1 MKYILLILSLI
12 FTLSCNAGIGTMTPY
27 LNKTAIVPNG
37 LWFYYSFDTDK
48 NDIFVSGISNIV
60 ATNLAIRGTIR
71 PSLIP
76 GVSGPA
82 LRFFTAT
89 TTNMIIVPTS
99 SFNFVGAD
107 WTWCFWAYPVIT
119 NGMQWEVL
127 TRTANASWQSGGS
140 RFFTTINGAIY
151 ELNTTTYGSA
161 NYAVGV
167 CPVSSIRS
175 NNWYF
180 FAMTY
185 TNSNS
190 SMSTYFNGVLFSNKT
205 FAVSGTQN
213 KTLPLHIG
221 HLSQGNPSGGWY
233 DLDELRI
240 YQRALSAA
248 EILQIYNAGH

>member
-1 MKYILLILSLI
+1 MKYILLIISLI
-12 FTLSCNAGIGTMTPY
+12 FTMSCNAGIGTMAPY
-27 LNKTAIVPNG
+27 LNKAAIVPNG

-48 NDIFVSGISNIV
+48 NDVFVSGVSNIV
-60 ATNLAIRGTIR
+60 ATNLAIRGTIK
-71 PSLIP
+71 PSLTP

-82 LRFFTAT
+82 LRFFTST
-89 TTNMIIVPTS
+89 TTNMLIVLTN
-99 SFNFVGAD
+99 SFNFTGAD

-119 NGMQWEVL
+119 NGMQWEVFN
-127 TRTANASWQSGGS
+127 RTGNASWQSGGS
-140 RFFTTINGAIY
+140 RFFTVISGSTYN
-151 ELNTTTYGSA
+151 LDTTTYGSA
-161 NYAVGV
+161 NFEIGV
-167 CPVSSIRS
+167 CPVSSIQS

-180 FAMTY
+180 FAVTY

-190 SMSTYFNGVLFSNKT
+190 GMSSYFNGVLASNKT
-205 FAVSGTQN
+205 LAVSGTQN

-221 HLSQGNPSGGWY
+221 NLSVGNPSGGWY